1 MTDEELKQYIEDTVK
16 ETIREIKREGLL
28 KDSDDSIYNDV
39 SRILKNYYSEDK
51 KDNQITYALQS
62 IRYDPYYTII
72 PMYFKDGDKVDVIA
86 NALMV
91 DVSTVIR
98 NKKRLCLQIYKELD

>member
-39 SRILKNYYSEDK
+39 SRILKSYYSEGK